1 MMVNTLLLGG
11 AGFIGTNLALSMI
24 ADKTIKLTIADRHYE
39 KLNHIIPASADV
51 ICRKVD
57 FSESTNFDNL
67 VHQQDVVY
75 HLISTIIPGTSNQH
89 IPEELAANII
99 VTARL
104 LDACVRQKVKKV
116 IFLSSGGAV
125 YGKKGQ
131 CPIKEDMVT
140 YPITSYGVQKLTI
153 EKLLYLYRY
162 LYHLDYRVIRLA
174 NPYGPYQRPNSG
186 LGVITTFLYK
196 AMLNEPIQVFG
207 DGSIV
212 RDFIYIDDAVKAIR
226 NIADGES
233 EYRIFNLGSGTGHS
247 VKQIIETIEKV
258 LDKSLKVTYASAR
271 KSDVPANYLDISR
284 YESMYGRFNYRSLED
299 GIRKTANFMKGYYG
313 V

>member
-1 MMVNTLLLGG
+1 MVNTLLLGG

-51 ICRKVD
+51 IYRKVD
-57 FSESTNFDNL
+57 FSESTNFDDL

-207 DGSIV
+207 DVSIV
-212 RDFIYIDDAVKAIR
+212 RDFIYIDDDVKAIR
-226 NIADGES
+226 NIANGES

-284 YESMYGRFNYRSLED
+284 YESMYGRFDYRSLED

>member
-1 MMVNTLLLGG
+1 MVNTLLLGG
-11 AGFIGTNLALSMI
+11 AGFIGTNLALSML
-24 ADKTIKLTIADRHYE
+24 ADKAIKLTIVDRNYE
-39 KLNHIIPASADV
+39 KLNHIIPLFSDV
-51 ICRKVD
+51 TYKKVD
-57 FSESTNFDNL
+57 FSESTNFDDL
-67 VHQQDVVY
+67 VQGQDVVY

-104 LDACVRQKVKKV
+104 LDACVRQKVKKIV
-116 IFLSSGGAV
+116 FLSSGGAV
-125 YGKKGQ
+125 YGKKGR
-131 CPIKEDMVT
+131 CSIAEDMVT

-196 AMLNEPIQVFG
+196 ALLNEPIEVFG
-207 DGSIV
+207 DGNIV

-226 NIADGES
+226 NIAEGES
-233 EYRIFNLGSGTGHS
+233 EYRIFNLGSGMGHS
-247 VKQIIETIEKV
+247 IKQIIETI
-258 LDKSLKVTYASAR
+258 DKILGKPLQVTYVAAR
-271 KSDVPANYLDISR
+271 KSDVPVNYLDISR
-284 YESMYGRFNYRSLED
+284 YESLYGKLNCRSLED
-299 GIRKTANFMKGYYG
+299 GIRETASFMKEYYG
-313 V
+313 I